1 MKIASVVAVGIGLV
15 AYTAYATAKKT
26 SAPAAP
32 GAPGTT
38 TPPVVVPWVDLGT
51 TMPRF
56 PGVFWNPNNGQ
67 VINVEGGTLL
77 ASGAFPTGTART
89 AAEAVTVARVFFY
102 GVTPSD

>member
-1 MKIASVVAVGIGLV
+1 MKAAKLVAVGIAVV
-15 AYTAYATAKKT
+15 AYTAYVASKKAGAGATPPATAPG
-26 SAPAAP
+26 PAS
-32 GAPGTT
+32 
-38 TPPVVVPWVDLGT
+38 VPWVDLGT

-77 ASGAFPTGTART
+77 ASGAFPNGTARN